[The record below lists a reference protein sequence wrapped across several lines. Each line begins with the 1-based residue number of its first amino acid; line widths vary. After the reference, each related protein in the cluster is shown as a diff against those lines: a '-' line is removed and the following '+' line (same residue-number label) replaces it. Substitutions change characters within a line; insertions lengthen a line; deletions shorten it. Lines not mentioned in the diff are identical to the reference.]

1 MNNENLIPF
10 NKRTESEQREIQSK
24 GGVAS
29 GVVRRRKRT
38 MKEAACLYMTLPVE
52 DEQEYNRLLRSGVA
66 PEDINQQMLVIAGVV
81 KAGAKGNP
89 KAVEILLRLLGEESL
104 SVDGD
109 LSLTIRIDYGEEDT
123 A

>member
-10 NKRTESEQREIQSK
+10 NKRTESEQREIRSK

-38 MKEAACLYMTLPVE
+38 MKDAADLILSLPVK
-52 DEQEYNRLLRSGVA
+52 DKREYNRLLRSGVA
-66 PEDINQQMLVIAGVV
+66 PEDINQQMLVIAGIV